1 MKTLEL
7 KKAVGPLREYASARN
22 FEPLVLTTDGK
33 PVAALVHLENADWE
47 TIALSTSSKFKA
59 IIERSRERA
68 TREGTI
74 PAAQVRREFG
84 IPAKVTRQRK
94 K

>member
-1 MKTLEL
+1 MRTLEL
-7 KKAVGPLREYASARN
+7 KKAVGPLHEYVSAGD
-22 FEPLVLTTDGK
+22 FEPLVLTTKGK

-47 TIALSTSSKFKA
+47 TVALSTSPKFMA
-59 IIERSRERA
+59 IIECSRERA

-74 PAAQVRREFG
+74 PAAQVRRELG
-84 IPAKVTRQRK
+84 IPVKTPRQRK